1 MEMQL
6 ELELSNIRNYRR
18 LSYTA
23 WHALAEFVDNST
35 QSYFDNQPALDAQLD
50 LEQEGFC
57 VRIVVDRFSGTIRI
71 WDNAMGMGIE
81 ELERAAR
88 IGQPPPNTNGRSMYG
103 LGMKTAGCWFSNH
116 IRINSSKLGE
126 PLEHSIELDVERI
139 ASGDADLRYRQVP
152 ADATSHYTNID
163 LSDLNRLPKG
173 RTIGRIKDH
182 LRSMYRYDISE
193 RLLTLEWDGIPLTWP
208 GPGEMLQAADGTPF
222 HKPFEFVIDGKPVSG
237 WVAILE
243 HGSRAKAG
251 FSILRKRR
259 VIQGWPDAWRPET
272 LYGQRQ
278 GSNNLVNQR
287 LVGEIHLDTFEVA
300 HTKDAILWTDE
311 QESEIEEK
319 LLEVAKD
326 YRRRAQERRLRDDI
340 DGPSDAEV
348 AAAATELRAELESPA
363 MVDRLTV
370 FEVPPPEVARAVFE
384 EARRA
389 TIEDEPYFEAELS
402 TAGEPIFVCVY
413 LSKVLSSNDPYF
425 TFDVPQERK
434 IQVVINMNHDYVK
447 MLQGTDDL
455 IGHLRHCTY
464 DGLAEW
470 RAGQKQEVLKPESVR
485 SLKDHFMRVP
495 LIRSE
500 EDTPESASSGEG

>member
-1 MEMQL
+1 MDMQL

-35 QSYFDNQPALDAQLD
+35 QSYFDNRAAIDEQLHAED
-50 LEQEGFC
+50 EAFC
-57 VRIVVDRFSGTIRI
+57 VRIIVDRSSGMIRI
-71 WDNAMGMGIE
+71 WDNAMGMGTE
-81 ELERAAR
+81 ELERAVR
-88 IGQPPPNTNGRSMYG
+88 IGQPPPNTDGRSTYG

-116 IRINSSKLGE
+116 IVIRSSKLGE
-126 PLEHSIELDVERI
+126 PSEHTIELDVERI
-139 ASGDADLRYRQVP
+139 AKGDPNLRHRQTL
-152 ADATSHYTNID
+152 ADAESHYTNIE
-163 LSDLNRLPKG
+163 LTELNRLPKG

-193 RLLTLEWDGIPLTWP
+193 NLLRLEWDGIPLTWP
-208 GPGEMLQAADGTPF
+208 GPGEMLKSADGTPY
-222 HKPFEFVIDGKPVSG
+222 HKSFAFMIDGKPVSG

-259 VIQGWPDAWRPET
+259 VIQGWPDAWRPES

-287 LVGEIHLDTFEVA
+287 LVGEVHLDDFEVA
-300 HTKDAILWTDE
+300 HTKDAILWSDE
-311 QESEIEEK
+311 QEADIEDK

-326 YRRRAQERRLRDDI
+326 YRRRAQERRLKDDI

-348 AAAATELRAELESPA
+348 AAAATELRAELESAA

-389 TIEDEPYFEAELS
+389 TIEDEPYFEAELN
-402 TAGEPIFVCVY
+402 TAGEPIFVSVF

-434 IQVVINMNHDYVK
+434 IQIVINMNHDYVK

-455 IGHLRHCTY
+455 IGHLRHCAY

-500 EDTPESASSGEG
+500 DDATEHASSDDS